1 MWFNK
6 KYKERISH
14 LEKVNI
20 ELARQLAQAKR
31 DIEKEKEILR
41 NEDNLMAALMR
52 EALGMQID
60 FSAAS
65 TDKCLPPHF
74 LQELSEAERKN
85 FIISMETIYA
95 DDKFQKV
102 VRYMINLFA
111 TNAIYKY
118 DKDEMRAGQIAVVA
132 FRTFLKEFS
141 DMHKEFLG
149 YKQKE
154 DEFDPLAIMPET

>member
-1 MWFNK
+1 MFNK
-6 KYKERISH
+6 KYKG
-14 LEKVNI
+14 
-20 ELARQLAQAKR
+20 
-31 DIEKEKEILR
+31 EILR
-41 NEDNLMAALMR
+41 LKNANNSLAMTINTQNKTLAELREKLKTTSMADLMR

-60 FSAAS
+60 FAAAS

-74 LQELSEAERKN
+74 LQELTDAERKN
-85 FIISMETIYA
+85 FITSMETIYV
-95 DDKFQKV
+95 DEKFQKV

-149 YKQKE
+149 YREQE
-154 DEFDPLAIMPET
+154 DNFDPLAIMPES